1 MNDVERILEKFANMP
16 LRDFLETVRLQ
27 QQRNNNLEDKIKVL
41 QSRLSNSIDLVCI
54 FQKKEEKIIA
64 DNRLLLRDNVNL
76 SKEIS
81 KLQSESETESET
93 ESEEEAER
101 RCCSTRAFDNLK
113 ITLEEKLAKIKRMV
127 DGMVKLKIKIKEL
140 EKENNELKKY
150 KPFVFKAPPLLKYV
164 PNKNEKYTPGSPLI

>member
-76 SKEIS
+76 TFAERIKANDDLNLVLEKQQ
-81 KLQSESETESET
+81 KLQKEALQTEMNALQMAYETNANDE
-93 ESEEEAER
+93 
-101 RCCSTRAFDNLK
+101 N
-113 ITLEEKLAKIKRMV
+113 KLALMQ
-127 DGMVKLKIKIKEL
+127 KEVEML
-140 EKENNELKKY
+140 Q
-150 KPFVFKAPPLLKYV
+150 
-164 PNKNEKYTPGSPLI
+164 